1 MTSIITP
8 NEVVASGEIAN
19 TFARA
24 PSTLGRP
31 VPNNR
36 VQKGPRV
43 VINKAKNLASQGSNP
58 WTNALRQILVDEH
71 TLHETWDPVAKLLK
85 RSNQALRS
93 EWNKMKSGQREKEGN
108 WKEKVEICEAH
119 RKIKFS
125 SGSSTRDTTTTAPAT
140 DAAATDSVANG
151 TLLLIKAAESI
162 SSNVPLSGGHDVV
175 AARKV
180 GSPSGKK
187 QGFNKR
193 YPRFVSPSG
202 LSERQII
209 ADLHKMGI
217 IYRQIIRRPRLRRS
231 KRA

>member
-31 VPNNR
+31 GPVKR

-43 VINKAKNLASQGSNP
+43 VINKAKNLASLGSRP
-58 WTNALRQILVDEH
+58 WDNASRQILVDEH
-71 TLHETWDPVAKLLK
+71 TLHETWEPVAQLLE

-119 RKIKFS
+119 RKITFS
-125 SGSSTRDTTTTAPAT
+125 SGSSIRDTTTTAPAT
-140 DAAATDSVANG
+140 NAAATGSVPNG
-151 TLLLIKAAESI
+151 TLLLIKVAESI
-162 SSNVPLSGGHDVV
+162 NSGVLLSGGHGGV
-175 AARKV
+175 AGRKV

-187 QGFNKR
+187 QGPNKR
-193 YPRFVSPSG
+193 YPRPAQHGDNMSREMPPGLELSLDAMDQLNNFVPCEG
-202 LSERQII
+202 
-209 ADLHKMGI
+209 
-217 IYRQIIRRPRLRRS
+217 
-231 KRA
+231 